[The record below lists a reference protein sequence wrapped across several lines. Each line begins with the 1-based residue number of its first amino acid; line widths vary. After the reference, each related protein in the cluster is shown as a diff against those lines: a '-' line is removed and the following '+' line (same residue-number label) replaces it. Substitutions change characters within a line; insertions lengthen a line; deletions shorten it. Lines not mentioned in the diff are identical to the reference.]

1 MKVSACPACGAP
13 VHPLVEQCPYCQQ
26 YLISEHGKRV
36 SNSETNFSGVLFH
49 RRSEPIEDA
58 FSLLVPKGWML
69 EGGIQR
75 PNLMTQVVDAQSI
88 EAKLDLTIKS
98 DPAGMVMLRLC
109 PEIKFCD
116 MRYSPA
122 RMMFPPGS
130 NYAGMI
136 VSPLMS
142 AVDFLVQSVFPWAH
156 PNLQHPAIT
165 NRQAEPLLAENYRRK
180 MAALKVP
187 TPFQY
192 DGGAVTFQYWENNTQ
207 FIEKMFTVI
216 ENMGPI
222 AGGMWSNKDTV
233 LLRAPV
239 EQFEVWEPIF
249 LHMIDSIRLNF
260 EWLAG
265 EIVNQEFLSRSFQ
278 NAQQAQNAREQRMH
292 QIQQQMQQM
301 DREIQDSHMRTQA
314 EIMNDNYLNLMS
326 LEEYVNPITN
336 EIDTG
341 SNQWDYRWVN
351 PNGDELYTDDESDDP
366 NIPGLL
372 NRSDWQKSKIRPRFP
387 Q

>member
-13 VHPLVEQCPYCQQ
+13 VHPVAEQCAYCGQ
-26 YLISEHGKRV
+26 YMLSESGRPIDQ
-36 SNSETNFSGVLFH
+36 ETARAGLLFH
-49 RRSEPIEDA
+49 RKSEPNENA
-58 FSLLVPKGWML
+58 FSLMVPKGWTL
-69 EGGIQR
+69 EGGIYR
-75 PNLMTQVVDAQSI
+75 SNVMTQVVDAQSI

-98 DPAGMVMLRLC
+98 DPAGQVMLRLC

-122 RMMFPPGS
+122 GMMFPPGS

-142 AVDFLVQSVFPWAH
+142 AVDFLIQSVFPWAH
-156 PNLQHPAIT
+156 PQIQHPEVT
-165 NRQAEPLLAENYRRK
+165 DRRAEPLLVENYRRK
-180 MAALKVP
+180 MAALNSP
-187 TPFQY
+187 TQFQY
-192 DGGAVTFQYWENNTQ
+192 DGGTVTFQYQEGGTR
-207 FIEKMFTVI
+207 FMEKSYTVI
-216 ENMGPI
+216 ENMGSI

-239 EQFEVWEPIF
+239 DQFEAWEPVF
-249 LHMIDSIRLNF
+249 HHMIESVQLNV
-260 EWLAG
+260 EWLAR
-265 EIVNQEFLSRSFQ
+265 EIVSQEFLSRSFL
-278 NAQQAQNAREQRMH
+278 NAQQAQMAREQRML

-301 DREIQDSHMRTQA
+301 DREIQEHRMRTNA
-314 EIMNDNYLNLMS
+314 EIMNDNYLNLME

-336 EIDTG
+336 EVETG
-341 SNQWDYRWVN
+341 SNQWSYRWVN
-351 PNGDELYTDDESDDP
+351 PNGDEFYTDNETHDP

-372 NRSDWQKSKIRPRFP
+372 NRDDWQRSEVRPRFP